1 MVMVVLYSLFVIV
14 RALMVIFMYKGT
26 IIIPVICIF
35 HGDETVINIDISII
49 LSGST
54 VRPI

>member
-1 MVMVVLYSLFVIV
+1 MVVLYSLFVIV